1 MSVASLSASEA
12 LQTTIPE
19 DDHADSSVDPDP
31 TRRRRSRSRRLPARS
46 LSSAATLLSPR
57 CLRTGAWDR
66 PREPG
71 LRLDG
76 VDELSLPR
84 HARLRSPTAR
94 SFRPLRLSRAL
105 CGGAALSLPQFSGP
119 PGSAA

>member
-1 MSVASLSASEA
+1 MMSIASLAASEA

-46 LSSAATLLSPR
+46 LSSGATLLSPR
-57 CLRTGAWDR
+57 CLRAGAWDR

-76 VDELSLPR
+76 VDDLSLPR
-84 HARLRSPTAR
+84 HARLRSPAAR
-94 SFRPLRLSRAL
+94 SPRALRLSRGL
-105 CGGAALSLPQFSGP
+105 RGGAPRASGP
-119 PGSAA
+119 RVEPAR